1 MTDLAAQTATETE
14 APIRKRRSLAW
25 HARRHPTVALG
36 VAILLVVIVATLFAP
51 FLTSYDP
58 LFLDQIGRAHV

>member
-14 APIRKRRSLAW
+14 APARKRRGLAW

-36 VAILLVVIVATLFAP
+36 AAILA
-51 FLTSYDP
+51 
-58 LFLDQIGRAHV
+58 GR